1 MKKKIPIPTLGLEQL
16 CGGLWRARTQLSSSA
31 AQAWVQRGG
40 PGVPSHPSSGWA
52 AFKLSVK
59 MAWVWLM
66 HFSTTRQQ
74 WRVKLMQA
82 GSSRIREIWLWYLNR
97 DLDGAEA
104 GLKQLSHNK
113 IEWLN
118 RAAKAFSLTPLSL
131 ASRGTNMFYF
141 LRLTSYLRKKW
152 PSPPGMVRTNLV
164 SVCFEKNWNPG
175 GGWSAEESGEF

>member
-1 MKKKIPIPTLGLEQL
+1 MKKRMPVPTLGLEQL
-16 CGGLWRARTQLSSSA
+16 FGGLRRAKTQLSSSA
-31 AQAWVQRGG
+31 AQAQAQRGG
-40 PGVPSHPSSGWA
+40 PGAPSHTSSGWA

-59 MAWVWLM
+59 MARVWVI
-66 HFSTTRQQ
+66 HFPTTRHR

-82 GSSRIREIWLWYLNR
+82 GSSRIREIGLWYLNR

-152 PSPPGMVRTNLV
+152 PFPPGMVLTNLV
-164 SVCFEKNWNPG
+164 
-175 GGWSAEESGEF
+175 